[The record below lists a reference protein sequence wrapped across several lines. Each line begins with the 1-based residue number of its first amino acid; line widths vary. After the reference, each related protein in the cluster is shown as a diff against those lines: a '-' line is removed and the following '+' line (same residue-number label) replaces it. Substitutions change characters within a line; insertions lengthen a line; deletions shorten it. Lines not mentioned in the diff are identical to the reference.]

1 MNKDEIK
8 EKFGISE
15 KLAYGLFIQSI
26 ILIISTIMILTII
39 SLAILNNYSI
49 ETIFPIT
56 FQLLTCILLLT
67 YSFYGFN
74 KKNQEMLF
82 KGAIISYMIF
92 LLLSFKNINTFLS
105 TEIITFTVLRLILLF
120 LFLVLMNRNVKVVQV
135 ILLVEMILEVIVGIY
150 LLHKGFEISFFIKNI
165 VVPFSII

>member
-1 MNKDEIK
+1 
-8 EKFGISE
+8 
-15 KLAYGLFIQSI
+15 
-26 ILIISTIMILTII
+26 
-39 SLAILNNYSI
+39 
-49 ETIFPIT
+49 
-56 FQLLTCILLLT
+56 
-67 YSFYGFN
+67 
-74 KKNQEMLF
+74 MLF

-165 VVPFSII
+165 VVPFSIILTYYERVNRGKYPNIKLKP